1 MKTIGNLA
9 VARPKYM
16 ISSTDFIEL
25 YEKHQAAVFR
35 VALRIT
41 GNSADA
47 EDVLQTVFLKVYA
60 QGDRPR
66 DERTADAYF
75 RRAATNAAIDI
86 LRRRST
92 HAEVQ
97 IDEVQTHAVR
107 EPEMLLKEQ
116 LRRAIAELS
125 PEDAELFL
133 LRFVEGFSNGELA
146 DLLGQEKSNI
156 AVRLHRIRQT
166 LQKEMNR

>member
-1 MKTIGNLA
+1 MKMIGNLA
-9 VARPKYM
+9 VARPRYM
-16 ISSTDFIEL
+16 ISSADFIEL
-25 YEKHQAAVFR
+25 YEKHQTVVFR
-35 VALRIT
+35 AALRIT
-41 GNSADA
+41 GSSADA

-86 LRRRST
+86 IRRRST
-92 HAEVQ
+92 HAEVR
-97 IDEVQTHAVR
+97 IDEMQSHPVQDS
-107 EPEMLLKEQ
+107 EPLLKEQ
-116 LRRAIAELS
+116 LRQAIAKLS

-146 DLLGQEKSNI
+146 DLFGQEKTNI
-156 AVRLHRIRQT
+156 AVRLHRIRQM
-166 LQKEMNR
+166 LQKAMNR

>member
-1 MKTIGNLA
+1 MGTIGNLA
-9 VARPKYM
+9 VTRPEYM

-25 YEKHQAAVFR
+25 YERHQSAVFR
-35 VALRIT
+35 AALRIT

-66 DERTADAYF
+66 DEQTADAYF

-86 LRRRST
+86 LRRRAT
-92 HAEVQ
+92 HAEVR
-97 IDEVQTHAVR
+97 IDEVQPHPAQDS
-107 EPEMLLKEQ
+107 EPLLKEQ
-116 LRRAIAELS
+116 LRRAIAELA

-146 DLLGQEKSNI
+146 DLFGQEKNNI

-166 LQKEMNR
+166 LQKAMNR